1 MSLNFNSV
9 GQSLGNN
16 MKANEA
22 DFESFMQNMD
32 SSDPS
37 QMIEMQRKMQEWTLS
52 VQMQTSTIKALGDVV
67 MRTEEPEHSRLR
79 VIAVVRSRN
88 IDTLDLQ
95 LKQVAANKDA
105 PTSLRL
111 AALGALAPR
120 LKIVAPK
127 IIRYLLDLTI
137 AVLVNSVA
145 YLSDAWMDFGI
156 LIIAIIAGPGKAFRM
171 GAR

>member
-52 VQMQTSTIKALGDVV
+52 VQMQTSTIKALGDA
-67 MRTEEPEHSRLR
+67 LR
-79 VIAVVRSRN
+79 GVIQKMN
-88 IDTLDLQ
+88 
-95 LKQVAANKDA
+95 
-105 PTSLRL
+105 
-111 AALGALAPR
+111 
-120 LKIVAPK
+120 
-127 IIRYLLDLTI
+127 
-137 AVLVNSVA
+137 
-145 YLSDAWMDFGI
+145 
-156 LIIAIIAGPGKAFRM
+156 
-171 GAR
+171 